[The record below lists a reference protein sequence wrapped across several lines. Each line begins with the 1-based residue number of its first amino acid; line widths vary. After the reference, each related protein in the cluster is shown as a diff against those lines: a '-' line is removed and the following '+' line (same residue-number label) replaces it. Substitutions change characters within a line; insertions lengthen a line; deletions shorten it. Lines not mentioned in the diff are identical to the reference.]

1 MKHSRLFPALFAL
14 ALLLGACGGDDDA
27 SATTDASTRD
37 RLETET
43 TSAATTTT
51 AAAAYTG
58 GDGDEAFAPGE
69 PGTDAEDT
77 ATVTAADLGRMII
90 FTATIEVE
98 VEDIAVANAEVQVAI
113 AGLGGVLFGQETT
126 TGDHPRSVLTIKVP
140 PENFDRA
147 LDRLGGIGELIS
159 QTVFA
164 DDVTEK
170 VVDLESRIGTNE
182 VSVLRLRALLE
193 TAPGIEEVV
202 ALEAELLRRETD
214 LEVLRGQLRT
224 LEDQVALATIVLILS
239 EPAPEIPEPAIEVVQ
254 TVATGHDGGGN
265 CPGSDEVEIDEG
277 EPMTVCFA
285 VTNTGDTSLTEIEV
299 RDSGLGLDPD
309 DVIVV
314 EGGPTAPLLPGERMI
329 LAFETEADFGRYVS
343 PSVSAVAVDEDGEP
357 VYFEVTEEIEAV
369 ALTVI
374 EDTSLPGFTDALA
387 TAWDGMQWLFGVAVI
402 VAGAAVP
409 FLWVPLLLAWLWWWR
424 KRRAPKAPPAA

>member
-1 MKHSRLFPALFAL
+1 MKHSRLVPALFAL
-14 ALLLGACGGDDDA
+14 ALLLGACTGDDDA
-27 SATTDASTRD
+27 SGTTAAFGESYGEVTSTA
-37 RLETET
+37 
-43 TSAATTTT
+43 AATTTT
-51 AAAAYTG
+51 AARGRT
-58 GDGDEAFAPGE
+58 DIDETPSGE
-69 PGTDAEDT
+69 PGTDAEET
-77 ATVTAADLGRMII
+77 ATLTAVGLGRMII

-98 VEDIAVANAEVQVAI
+98 VDDITAANAEVQNAI
-113 AGLGGVLFGQETT
+113 SGLGGILFGQETT

-164 DDVTEK
+164 DDVTER
-170 VVDLESRIGTNE
+170 VVDIESRIGTNE
-182 VSVLRLRALLE
+182 ASVLRLRALLE

-224 LEDQVALATIVLILS
+224 LEDQVALATIVLILT
-239 EPAPEIPEPAIEVVQ
+239 EPTPDVAEPAIEIVQ
-254 TVATGHDGGGN
+254 TVALGHDAGAT

-277 EPMTVCFA
+277 EPITVCFA
-285 VTNTGDTSLTEIEV
+285 VTNTGDTALIEIEV
-299 RDSGLGLDPD
+299 RDSGLGLDSD

-314 EGGPTAPLLPGERMI
+314 EGDLTVALAPGERII
-329 LAFETEADFGRYVS
+329 LAYETEADFDRFVS

-357 VYFEVTEEIEAV
+357 LFLDIAEDIEPV
-369 ALTVI
+369 SLRVI
-374 EDTSLPGFTDALA
+374 EDTSLPGFTDSLA

-409 FLWVPLLLAWLWWWR
+409 FLWVPLVLAGVWWWK
-424 KRRAPKAPPAA
+424 KRREE